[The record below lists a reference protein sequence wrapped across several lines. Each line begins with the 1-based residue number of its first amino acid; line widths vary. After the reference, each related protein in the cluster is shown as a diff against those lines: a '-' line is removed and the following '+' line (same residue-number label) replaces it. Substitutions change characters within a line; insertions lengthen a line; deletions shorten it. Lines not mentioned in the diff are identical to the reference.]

1 MLDHLYSGNLI
12 GIGGNVPIF
21 LEPDQSFLVVLA
33 SDKDKPIESR
43 PVFRVKS
50 QSMRHQRRLL
60 EVIDIIHKDGV
71 TVDEIFDATIEQLKR
86 VVCGWSNMGQPF
98 SVDALDELLTFS
110 EARELLSLCAYN
122 QRMDDSEK
130 KD

>member
-1 MLDHLYSGNLI
+1 M
-12 GIGGNVPIF
+12 PIF
-21 LEPDQSFLVVLA
+21 LEPDQSFSVVLA

-43 PVFRVKS
+43 PVFSVKS
-50 QSMRHQRRLL
+50 QSMRHQRKLL

>member
-1 MLDHLYSGNLI
+1 
-12 GIGGNVPIF
+12 
-21 LEPDQSFLVVLA
+21 
-33 SDKDKPIESR
+33 
-43 PVFRVKS
+43 
-50 QSMRHQRRLL
+50 
-60 EVIDIIHKDGV
+60 
-71 TVDEIFDATIEQLKR
+71 
-86 VVCGWSNMGQPF
+86 MGQPF

>member
-1 MLDHLYSGNLI
+1 
-12 GIGGNVPIF
+12 VPIF
-21 LEPDQSFLVVLA
+21 LEPDQSFPVVLA

-50 QSMRHQRRLL
+50 QSMRNQRKIL

-86 VVCGWSNMGQPF
+86 VVCGWSNMDQPF
-98 SVDALDELLTFS
+98 SVDALDEVLTLT

-122 QRMDDSEK
+122 QRMDDTEK

>member
-1 MLDHLYSGNLI
+1 M
-12 GIGGNVPIF
+12 PIF
-21 LEPDQSFLVVLA
+21 LEPDQSFPVMLEC
-33 SDKDKPIESR
+33 DKTKPAESR

-50 QSMRHQRRLL
+50 QSMRNQRKIL

-71 TVDEIFDATIEQLKR
+71 TVDEIFDATIAELKR
-86 VVCGWSNMGQPF
+86 VVVGWSNMGQPF
-98 SVDALDELLTFS
+98 SVDALDEVLTLT
-110 EARELLSLCAYN
+110 EARELLRLVAYN